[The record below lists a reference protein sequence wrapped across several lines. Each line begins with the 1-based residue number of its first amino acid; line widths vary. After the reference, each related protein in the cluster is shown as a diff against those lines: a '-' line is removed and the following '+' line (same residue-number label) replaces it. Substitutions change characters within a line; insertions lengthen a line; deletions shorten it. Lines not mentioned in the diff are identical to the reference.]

1 MNGVYLIC
9 SRRKQ
14 NDEINLAM
22 KPRGIV
28 IVKSGSNSLEW
39 MASAIREFGS
49 SVTAWEFKLKLIQ
62 HKPVYCCDF
71 HSTTQ

>member
-1 MNGVYLIC
+1 
-9 SRRKQ
+9 
-14 NDEINLAM
+14 M

-28 IVKSGSNSLEW
+28 IAQNRSNSLEW
-39 MASAIREFGS
+39 MASAIREFGTS
-49 SVTAWEFKLKLIQ
+49 GTAWEFQLKLIQ